1 MEKVVLITGTSSGVG
16 KETARYF
23 AAQNWK
29 VIATMRNP
37 EKETDLKDLD
47 NVFLTRLDVE
57 FPDTIS
63 TAIAAGIKKFGK
75 IDVLINNAGFGQQGL
90 FEGISDAKI
99 RKQFEVNVFGP
110 MNVIKGILPFFRDW
124 QSGTI
129 INITSG
135 AGRVTVPMWS
145 VYHASK
151 FAIEGFTEALSFE
164 LASQNIKTKIVAP
177 GAIAT
182 NFLGTSI
189 SSDEDSYAP
198 EAYSVY
204 KQKLDEKLNGL
215 ITGNPAAVID
225 VAKLIYKAATDGTDT
240 FRYLIGEDI
249 KPLIDFRNSNTDQD
263 YIGFMRQ
270 IFTPE
275 GIKYS

>member
-1 MEKVVLITGTSSGVG
+1 MEKVVLITGASSGIG
-16 KETARYF
+16 KETAKYF

-29 VIATMRNP
+29 VIATMRSP
-37 EKETDLKDLD
+37 EKETE
-47 NVFLTRLDVE
+47 LTGFENIAVLRLDVE
-57 FPDTIS
+57 FPDSIK
-63 TAIAAGIKKFGK
+63 TAINTGIEKFGK
-75 IDVLINNAGFGQQGL
+75 IDVLINNAGYGQQGL
-90 FEGISDAKI
+90 FEGVSDELI
-99 RKQFEVNVFGP
+99 RKQFDVNVFGP
-110 MNVIKGILPFFRDW
+110 MNVIKGVLPVFRKQ

-151 FAIEGFTEALSFE
+151 FAVEGFTEALSFE

-182 NFLGTSI
+182 NFLETSI
-189 SSDEDSYAP
+189 LSDENSNAP
-198 EAYSVY
+198 STYSDY

-215 ITGNPAAVID
+215 ITGNPAAAID
-225 VAKLIYKAATDGTDT
+225 VAKLIYQAATDGTDT

-249 KPLIDFRNSNTDQD
+249 KPLIEFRNSNTDQD
-263 YIGFMRQ
+263 YINFMRQ

-275 GIKYS
+275 GVNY